1 MAIIDQSITQ
11 SNKGFRSWKPLRRP
25 NASVNYGDFSNTKP
39 SAGSFEPLT
48 NEMAFQNQQPI
59 IQEEIVNIHS
69 PVGIIP
75 SLGAKVCPILPSG
88 ARQPGG
94 TRLGLPIAFHQD
106 GAVIDTVLACA
117 DTGADVNIMSD
128 DLARRLGYEK
138 QDTLSDRMKFVLANG
153 KIIESVGRIEAMCSF
168 GVDTSP
174 ATLMACTFYV
184 LLKVASSMIMGFDFL
199 ETTKTMVEHRERLVP
214 VPRSAFQAL
223 SITCLGRPQ
232 RRMLTC
238 ELNHTTS
245 LALPDTGSNIDL
257 ISPSFASERALTVYP
272 GEHLIEIGDGS
283 KAIVDGYVRAKLSI
297 ASANTSDSTA
307 RVECDGEVELY
318 LLEGAIHDITVGC
331 DTVEELKVYTENQRC
346 LVSGSNELEASGL
359 SHIRC
364 LGPVDKILKGIKKRI
379 ARARPRDE
387 EAGACM
393 NPRMQHA
400 LNALFMT
407 ER

>member
-1 MAIIDQSITQ
+1 
-11 SNKGFRSWKPLRRP
+11 
-25 NASVNYGDFSNTKP
+25 
-39 SAGSFEPLT
+39 
-48 NEMAFQNQQPI
+48 
-59 IQEEIVNIHS
+59 
-69 PVGIIP
+69 
-75 SLGAKVCPILPSG
+75 
-88 ARQPGG
+88 
-94 TRLGLPIAFHQD
+94 
-106 GAVIDTVLACA
+106 
-117 DTGADVNIMSD
+117 
-128 DLARRLGYEK
+128 
-138 QDTLSDRMKFVLANG
+138 
-153 KIIESVGRIEAMCSF
+153 
-168 GVDTSP
+168 
-174 ATLMACTFYV
+174 
-184 LLKVASSMIMGFDFL
+184 MIMGFDFL
-199 ETTKTMVEHRERLVP
+199 ETTKTMIEHRERLVP

-223 SITCLGRPQ
+223 SITCLGKPQ

-238 ELNHTTS
+238 ELNYTTS

-297 ASANTSDSTA
+297 ASANTSESTT

-346 LVSGSNELEASGL
+346 LVSGSNELENSGL

-364 LGPVDKILKGIKKRI
+364 LGSVDKVLKGIKKRI
-379 ARARPRDE
+379 AWGRTKTE

-400 LNALFMT
+400 VNTLFMT